1 MKKLE
6 SFFSRH
12 RRLAAAV
19 VFLTFAVLGGC
30 IFPVHN
36 LTRPESNYTPW
47 IHLYLAASIFAF
59 CGQMDHR
66 IFPNGKFISILAL
79 NLGVTL
85 AGMAFRYLLEWG
97 EVSNTYNFTLPNITL
112 HIAFAVIVSTLS
124 WYWTAYKKQL

>member
-6 SFFSRH
+6 SFFSHH
-12 RRLAAAV
+12 RRIAVAV
-19 VFLTFAVLGGC
+19 VFLSFAILGGC

-47 IHLYLAASIFAF
+47 HHLYLAASVFIFWGSMAKA
-59 CGQMDHR
+59 M
-66 IFPNGKFISILAL
+66 FPKAGILPILAL
-79 NLGVTL
+79 NLSVTL
-85 AGMAFRYLLEWG
+85 TGMLFRYLLEWG

-124 WYWTAYKKQL
+124 WYWAKQTHK